1 MHPSIHAVAN
11 GDKPAFITA
20 ETGEVVTYRQL
31 DRRSNQG
38 AHLFREAGLQT
49 GDMVALFLTN
59 GPRFLETV
67 WAAQRS
73 GLYYVCMPVRLTASE
88 LRYMIE
94 DAGAKAL
101 VFSAGLADTVRE
113 AVDGLGDLALFAT
126 DGEAG
131 FARSFERLRDA
142 MPDTPIA
149 DEAPGQD
156 MLYSSGTT
164 GHPKGIKRPRPAGGI
179 DEPTPVTNL
188 ARTLYGM
195 DADSIYLCPA
205 PLYHSAP
212 LRYSMSVN
220 QLGGTVIV
228 MTKFDPEE
236 ALRLIERHRVT
247 HAQWVPTHF
256 VRMLKLP
263 EAVRERYDHSSLRS
277 TFHAAAPCPVE
288 IKQAMIDWWGPIV
301 HEYYSSTELNGFT
314 AATAEEWLAH
324 KGTVGRAIIGE
335 IRICDENDDPLPP
348 RREGMVYFEKGN
360 PIEYHNDPEKT
371 AAAYNRHGWTSVG
384 DIGWVDEEGYLYLT
398 DRQSFMII
406 SGGVNIY
413 PQEIENLLVTHPRV
427 ADAAVIGAPDPDLGE
442 RVVAVIQPL
451 DWSDAGDALATEL
464 DAFLRKGLSP
474 VKMPKRIEFMR
485 ELPRQPTGKLFKRL
499 IRDRFREAAA
509 APAA

>member
-1 MHPSIHAVAN
+1 
-11 GDKPAFITA
+11 
-20 ETGEVVTYRQL
+20 
-31 DRRSNQG
+31 
-38 AHLFREAGLQT
+38 
-49 GDMVALFLTN
+49 
-59 GPRFLETV
+59 
-67 WAAQRS
+67 
-73 GLYYVCMPVRLTASE
+73 
-88 LRYMIE
+88 
-94 DAGAKAL
+94 
-101 VFSAGLADTVRE
+101 
-113 AVDGLGDLALFAT
+113 
-126 DGEAG
+126 
-131 FARSFERLRDA
+131 

-324 KGTVGRAIIGE
+324 KGTVGSAIIGE

-451 DWSDAGDALATEL
+451 DWSDAGDALAAEL